1 MIETVWGVK
10 WPVPSAI
17 EMVLIILVVLLV
29 LAFLILFR
37 YNHYLQKKKMH
48 AEQLFLF
55 KTKQLGLSNYQI
67 KILNGL
73 ANMLK
78 LKDSINILQ
87 NPDLFELSLGSF
99 LPFLREQEELQE
111 SLHQISIDI
120 IKTYEKLYHRKS
132 VKKTLDRLTDLETDI
147 LLCFFTEENDVFIGR
162 VIGNKDKMLSVKLF
176 RNPGEYRDFAGKPIR
191 VYLWRKGDA
200 EYTFDTAIATV
211 ENKLIGIPLPDV
223 FTRGEEERHPYIDTI
238 ISCIITELKAEEE
251 AGLGEAVQ
259 INGTIYKMNE
269 FEAIVRVAE
278 KLDYEKSYSLQFEL
292 SEFKINITSKVISDR
307 TITEESVSYYTFR
320 LLEMSDP
327 ARNILTKYIQERL

>member
-17 EMVLIILVVLLV
+17 ELVLIVLVVLLV

-78 LKDSINILQ
+78 LRDSINILQ
-87 NPDLFELSLGSF
+87 NPDLFEASLGNF
-99 LPFLREQEELQE
+99 LSFLREQEEQQE

-120 IKTYEKLYHRKS
+120 IKTYEKLYHAKGI
-132 VKKTLDRLTDLETDI
+132 KKPLDRLTDLETDI

-162 VIGNKDKMLSVKLF
+162 VIENTEKKLSVRLF
-176 RNPGEYRDFAGKPIR
+176 RSPGEYRDFTGKPIR

-200 EYTFDTAIATV
+200 EYTFDATIATIA
-211 ENKLIGIPLPDV
+211 NKLITIALPDV
-223 FTRGEEERHPYIDTI
+223 FARGEEERHPYIDTI
-238 ISCIITELKAEEE
+238 ISCTVSELKEE
-251 AGLGEAVQ
+251 GEAAISEEDK

-269 FEAIVRVAE
+269 FEAILRLAK
-278 KLDYEKSYSLQFEL
+278 KLNYEKSYSLQFEL
-292 SEFKINITSKVISDR
+292 SDFKLNITSKVISDR
-307 TITEESVSYYTFR
+307 TITEESISYYTFR
-320 LLEMSDP
+320 FLEMSDP